1 MVART
6 KSKKTTSSKTKK
18 TGAASSAKTKA
29 KRATKAASSS
39 SVRNRASKSKTA
51 SNTRV
56 ARKTSKT
63 VRAKTKNVATKLAKR
78 KRTSPNGRPM
88 TRVSAAA
95 KRPASAASRK
105 VAASKSPSKTTRAAA
120 AAKRAS
126 AIRAQLKE
134 QEAKLSRASRI
145 APEAKAVTEKVSAP
159 IAASKPSSGHAAH
172 AAHSTETVAPAK
184 PAASVVKVQ
193 KPVVSEEAPAAA
205 KTLKNASQRQGFKLN
220 EFVVYPAHGVGQI
233 VSIEEQE
240 VAGFK
245 LELFVI
251 SFSKDKL
258 TLRVP
263 TSKVTGV
270 GMRKISDPDAARRSL
285 EILTGRA
292 RVKRTMWSR
301 RAQEYE
307 TKINSGDIN
316 AIAEV
321 VRDLYRSEAQP
332 EQSYSERQLYEA
344 ALDRMVREIAAV
356 QKSNE
361 IDALKAVEAQ
371 LQKGQSRAAKA
382 LGPPS
387 ATGEIEEQ
395 AA

>member
-1 MVART
+1 MPARN
-6 KSKKTTSSKTKK
+6 KSKKPTKSKTKK
-18 TGAASSAKTKA
+18 ATPASSAKSAA
-29 KRATKAASSS
+29 KRVPKEALESRA
-39 SVRNRASKSKTA
+39 RNRVGKSKSA
-51 SNTRV
+51 SN
-56 ARKTSKT
+56 
-63 VRAKTKNVATKLAKR
+63 VRARRKAIRDKIKNNMAKVTRR
-78 KRTSPNGRPM
+78 KR
-88 TRVSAAA
+88 RVSATAARGQNAA
-95 KRPASAASRK
+95 KRPVKAAGRK
-105 VAASKSPSKTTRAAA
+105 VAASKSLSKATRRAS
-120 AAKRAS
+120 AAKARPIPRARSKEAEAKLRSRSKESRSTQESRPALEKAVTPAAVEIPGFAEDTPTPFGSTELASPVKSAVS
-126 AIRAQLKE
+126 AIRAQK
-134 QEAKLSRASRI
+134 AA
-145 APEAKAVTEKVSAP
+145 APEEA
-159 IAASKPSSGHAAH
+159 SSG
-172 AAHSTETVAPAK
+172 AK
-184 PAASVVKVQ
+184 S
-193 KPVVSEEAPAAA
+193 
-205 KTLKNASQRQGFKLN
+205 LKGASQRQGFKLG

-233 VSIEEQE
+233 FGIEEQE

-251 SFSKDKL
+251 NFPKDKL

-263 TSKVTGV
+263 TSKVSGV
-270 GMRKISDPDAARRSL
+270 GMRKISDPDTARRSL

-361 IDALKAVEAQ
+361 IDALKTVEAQ
-371 LQKGQSRAAKA
+371 LQKGQTRASKSPGAQ
-382 LGPPS
+382 S
-387 ATGEIEEQ
+387 APGEIEQ

>member
-1 MVART
+1 MPARNKT
-6 KSKKTTSSKTKK
+6 KKTTKSKTKK
-18 TGAASSAKTKA
+18 AGLGSRAKSASRRAPKEPSESSARNRVGKRKSASNVRATRKAIRDKIKNNMTKST
-29 KRATKAASSS
+29 KRARRRSSGTAARGQS
-39 SVRNRASKSKTA
+39 
-51 SNTRV
+51 
-56 ARKTSKT
+56 
-63 VRAKTKNVATKLAKR
+63 
-78 KRTSPNGRPM
+78 
-88 TRVSAAA
+88 AA
-95 KRPASAASRK
+95 KRPVKAAGRK
-105 VAASKSPSKTTRAAA
+105 VATSKSLNKATRSASVAKARPIARARSK
-120 AAKRAS
+120 
-126 AIRAQLKE
+126 E
-134 QEAKLSRASRI
+134 VEAKLRSKSKESRGTQESRLAAEKTVTPPAVVKPGFAEGNQAPFGSSELAS
-145 APEAKAVTEKVSAP
+145 PDKSA
-159 IAASKPSSGHAAH
+159 
-172 AAHSTETVAPAK
+172 APAIRVQK
-184 PAASVVKVQ
+184 PAA
-193 KPVVSEEAPAAA
+193 PEEASSGAKSLKAAG
-205 KTLKNASQRQGFKLN
+205 QRQGFKLS

-233 VSIEEQE
+233 IGIEEQE

-251 SFSKDKL
+251 NFPKDKL

-263 TSKVTGV
+263 TSKVSGV
-270 GMRKISDPDAARRSL
+270 GMRKISDPDTASRSL

-361 IDALKAVEAQ
+361 IDALKTVEAQ
-371 LQKGQSRAAKA
+371 LQKGQARASK
-382 LGPPS
+382 S
-387 ATGEIEEQ
+387 AGAQNAPGEIEQ

>member
-1 MVART
+1 M
-6 KSKKTTSSKTKK
+6 
-18 TGAASSAKTKA
+18 
-29 KRATKAASSS
+29 
-39 SVRNRASKSKTA
+39 
-51 SNTRV
+51 
-56 ARKTSKT
+56 
-63 VRAKTKNVATKLAKR
+63 KNAETKLLKR
-78 KRTSPNGRPM
+78 KRTSSGAGA
-88 TRVSAAA
+88 TTKGSGAA
-95 KRPASAASRK
+95 KRPASAAQRK
-105 VAASKSPSKTTRAAA
+105 AAASKSLSKTAKSAKVAKGAAAVRARLKEHEVKLAPESRGAQAPRAAA
-120 AAKRAS
+120 DKGAAPPGGLKAGVDHGVAAPSSELASAAKS
-126 AIRAQLKE
+126 
-134 QEAKLSRASRI
+134 
-145 APEAKAVTEKVSAP
+145 
-159 IAASKPSSGHAAH
+159 AAH
-172 AAHSTETVAPAK
+172 G
-184 PAASVVKVQ
+184 VKVQ
-193 KPVVSEEAPAAA
+193 KAVGSDEVSSAAR
-205 KTLKNASQRQGFKLN
+205 TFKNAGQRQGFRLN

-233 VSIEEQE
+233 IAIEEQE

-251 SFSKDKL
+251 NFSKDKL

-263 TSKVTGV
+263 TSKVSGV
-270 GMRKISDPDAARRSL
+270 GMRKISDLDTARRSL

-371 LQKGQSRAAKA
+371 LQKGQSRAPKPVGAQ
-382 LGPPS
+382 S
-387 ATGEIEEQ
+387 APGEIEQ